1 MSRIVPQKLDKLGS
15 VKNIMSDIT
24 LKKEK
29 FSIKKFVQKCK
40 EKSKISVHFSFLVL
54 MLVGSFLGLFKILF
68 FYFLWLCLH
77 EMVHAFVAKKL
88 GYGLSKISLQVGGA
102 VLDAEQDEF
111 SFKDEILIAIS
122 APLFNLLVGFLIV
135 SVWWIWP
142 ESYNFLQDQAVIN
155 FAIFGFNILPIFPL
169 DGGRVLLGF
178 LSRKFERKNA
188 VKICKTIS
196 VFFSL
201 VLFALFVVSLF
212 ISPVF
217 SLGVASLNLLLSV
230 FTENKNANYKRIL
243 YASRKLEKCKKGGI
257 AGQTIYVH
265 KNMSAL
271 EMFRLVDGRHITTF
285 ALVDDNMKIVKTI
298 SEFEVVSLLENK
310 KTDF

>member
-1 MSRIVPQKLDKLGS
+1 
-15 VKNIMSDIT
+15 MSDIT
-24 LKKEK
+24 LKKER
-29 FSIKKFVQKCK
+29 FSIKKLVQKCK
-40 EKSKISVHFSFLVL
+40 EKSKISVHFSFLIL
-54 MLVGSFLGLFKILF
+54 MVVGSFLGLFKILF
-68 FYFLWLCLH
+68 CYFLWLCLH

-135 SVWWIWP
+135 SVWWIYP

-178 LSRKFERKNA
+178 LSRKIERKNA

-196 VFFSL
+196 IFFSL
-201 VLFALFVVSLF
+201 VLFSLFIASLF

-217 SLGVASLNLLLSV
+217 SLGIASLNLFWSALA
-230 FTENKNANYKRIL
+230 ENKNANYKRIL
-243 YASRKLEKCKKGGI
+243 YASRKLERCKRGGAI
-257 AGQTIYVH
+257 GQTIYVH
-265 KNMSAL
+265 QNKSPL
-271 EMFRLVDGRHITTF
+271 EMFRLVDARHVTTF
-285 ALVDDNMKIVKTI
+285 VVVDDNMKIIKTI
-298 SEFEVVSLLENK
+298 SEFEVVSLLESGNVEK
-310 KTDF
+310 

>member
-1 MSRIVPQKLDKLGS
+1 
-15 VKNIMSDIT
+15 MSDIT
-24 LKKEK
+24 LKKER
-29 FSIKKFVQKCK
+29 FSIKKFVKKCK

-54 MLVGSFLGLFKILF
+54 IVVGSFFGLFKILIC
-68 FYFLWLCLH
+68 YFLWLCIH

-111 SFKDEILIAIS
+111 SFNDEILIAIS

-135 SVWWIWP
+135 SFWWIWP

-201 VLFALFVVSLF
+201 ILFVLFVVSLF

-217 SLGVASLNLLLSV
+217 SIGIASLNLFLSALS
-230 FTENKNANYKRIL
+230 ENKKANYKRIL
-243 YASRKLEKCKKGGI
+243 YFSRKLEKCKKGGVV
-257 AGQTIYVH
+257 GQVIYVH
-265 KNMSAL
+265 QNMSPL
-271 EMFRLVDGRHITTF
+271 ELFRLVDARHITTF
-285 ALVDDNMKIVKTI
+285 KVVDDNMKIVKTI
-298 SEFEVVSLLENK
+298 NEFEVFSLLESEK
-310 KTDF
+310 VRK